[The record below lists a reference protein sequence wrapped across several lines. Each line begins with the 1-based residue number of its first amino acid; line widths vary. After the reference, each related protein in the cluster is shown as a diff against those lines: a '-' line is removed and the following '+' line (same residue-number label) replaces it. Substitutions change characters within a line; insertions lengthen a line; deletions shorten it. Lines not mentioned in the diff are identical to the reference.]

1 MDWLDNYNNILNDEK
16 IQNLDLSLPLHN
28 ALYFIY
34 LLSPMIK
41 FMIDDNEPISYVKT
55 LSIEKDIGIG
65 MISITPNELQYNLEF
80 NILNDISNEM
90 IDYKKN
96 HENLKNEIY
105 SDFNKITH
113 PTPPL
118 QTSRNIGP
126 PPLHKR
132 SLLKTSSEISSRTT
146 CIDNYI
152 NKNDFDE
159 LVKKYFPEWKKK
171 ELIHESIDRCDF
183 NHIFYN
189 YYQKEYDENIL
200 KYVKLIDE
208 IKKFSKN
215 FKNILKN
222 IKIYLECKDM

>member
-1 MDWLDNYNNILNDEK
+1 
-16 IQNLDLSLPLHN
+16 
-28 ALYFIY
+28 
-34 LLSPMIK
+34 MIK
-41 FMIDDNEPISYVKT
+41 FMIDDNDPISYVKT

-80 NILNDISNEM
+80 NIIDDISNEI

-126 PPLHKR
+126 SFPPDR
-132 SLLKTSSEISSRTT
+132 SPSKITPRTT
-146 CIDNYI
+146 RIDNCI
-152 NKNDFDE
+152 NKSEFNE

-171 ELIHESIDRCDF
+171 ELIHESIERCDF

>member
-1 MDWLDNYNNILNDEK
+1 MNWLDNYNNILNDEK

-41 FMIDDNEPISYVKT
+41 FMIDDNDPISYVKT

-96 HENLKNEIY
+96 HENLKNEIS
-105 SDFNKITH
+105 SDFNKINKITH

-118 QTSRNIGP
+118 QTSRNIGLP
-126 PPLHKR
+126 PPPDR
-132 SLLKTSSEISSRTT
+132 SSSKITPRNT
-146 CIDNYI
+146 CIHNYI
-152 NKNDFDE
+152 NKGEFD
-159 LVKKYFPEWKKK
+159 
-171 ELIHESIDRCDF
+171 
-183 NHIFYN
+183 
-189 YYQKEYDENIL
+189 
-200 KYVKLIDE
+200 
-208 IKKFSKN
+208 
-215 FKNILKN
+215 
-222 IKIYLECKDM
+222 

>member
-1 MDWLDNYNNILNDEK
+1 
-16 IQNLDLSLPLHN
+16 
-28 ALYFIY
+28 
-34 LLSPMIK
+34 MIK
-41 FMIDDNEPISYVKT
+41 FMIDDNDPISYVKT

-96 HENLKNEIY
+96 HENLKNEIS
-105 SDFNKITH
+105 SDFNKINKITH

-118 QTSRNIGP
+118 QTSRNIGLP
-126 PPLHKR
+126 PPPDR
-132 SLLKTSSEISSRTT
+132 SSSKITPRTT
-146 CIDNYI
+146 CIHNYI
-152 NKNDFDE
+152 NKGEFDE

-171 ELIHESIDRCDF
+171 ELIHESIERCDF